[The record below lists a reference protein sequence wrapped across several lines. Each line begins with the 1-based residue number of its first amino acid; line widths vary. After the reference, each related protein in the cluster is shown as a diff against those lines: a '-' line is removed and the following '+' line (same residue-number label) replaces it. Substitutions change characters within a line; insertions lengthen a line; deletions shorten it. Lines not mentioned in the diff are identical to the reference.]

1 MGGHGEGHA
10 RFCAENDLDGDG
22 RVTHA
27 EFDQATAKRFSAAT
41 GGAKTMSETQ
51 FQADALKRYQ
61 EMSGHMFDR
70 LDANQDGKLSLAE
83 YSAPD
88 QKLFARLDK
97 NHDGAITA
105 DELSFHGGGHGRW
118 HRHSNG

>member
-1 MGGHGEGHA
+1 
-10 RFCAENDLDGDG
+10 
-22 RVTHA
+22 
-27 EFDQATAKRFSAAT
+27 
-41 GGAKTMSETQ
+41 MSETQ